1 MIMAMGPAI
10 IARTFDPGERGKA
23 LGLNAVSVSIGL
35 SLGPALGGLLTELG
49 SWRAIFLVN
58 VPVGIFAIAW
68 AARILPADRP
78 GRASTST
85 SRGPRSPPGPLR
97 PPARPQP
104 GRAVGLDEPADPR
117 RCWRSRHRAGRR
129 VRGRGAPD
137 GGTR

>member
-1 MIMAMGPAI
+1 MAMEQAI
-10 IARTFDPGERGKA
+10 IARTFDQGERGEA

-58 VPVGIFAIAW
+58 VPVGIFAIVW

-78 GRASTST
+78 STRQHFDLMGAAYTAGSLFALLLALNQGEPWGWT
-85 SRGPRSPPGPLR
+85 SPPILGL
-97 PPARPQP
+97 P
-104 GRAVGLDEPADPR
+104 GGR
-117 RCWRSRHRAGRR
+117 RRAGRR

-137 GGTR
+137 S